1 MPKSSTDRPT
11 APETVW
17 LAAGRHSGPA
27 PQKALREHLRELKNS
42 ARIQDFLEKENTA
55 TPDGHV
61 FEARWFVDDDVTVR
75 ARLVTDGREEVDG
88 ERRWTLA
95 AEAERPWDPAWPSPA
110 ALLWPEQDDLSWDR
124 DAAAGLRLQ
133 DINPLPK
140 DDAALRRLIK
150 DSARRSWSI
159 NVVVHEAMTPDA
171 DGRLPL
177 ARLLPPALRHR
188 VVEHRATPEQ
198 FHAVNWA
205 LGDLGTSVPRG
216 GAVILSGTPA
226 RVGFDE
232 QAFRVRSVFLDGSEP
247 TELLDKIVQFAA
259 LPWPLPDDAAAVL
272 TALREDWHL
281 LTLEEELAH
290 ARALVTSYSE
300 ALDAMT
306 KSRDLYREATELA
319 HAALAEMAEYRDA
332 ASAVRGTA
340 QGSSGQDKHPL
351 SKTLQRVTDSLLS
364 RRAPRVDAHLQEAR
378 ESEER
383 AREASG

>member
-17 LAAGRHSGPA
+17 LAAGRHTGPA
-27 PQKALREHLRELKNS
+27 PQQALREHLRELKNS
-42 ARIQDFLEKENTA
+42 ETIQDFLEPENA
-55 TPDGHV
+55 STPDGHV
-61 FEARWFVDDDVTVR
+61 FEARWLVDDDVTVR
-75 ARLVTDGREEVDG
+75 ARLVTDGRDHVDA

-95 AEAERPWDPAWPSPA
+95 AEAERPWDLSWPSPA
-110 ALLWPEQDDLSWDR
+110 TMFWPEKSDISWDR
-124 DAAAGLRLQ
+124 DSVAGLRLQ

-140 DDAALRRLIK
+140 DDAALRRMLK
-150 DSARRSWSI
+150 DIARHSWSI
-159 NVVVHEAMTPDA
+159 NVVVHEAMTPDPE
-171 DGRLPL
+171 GRLPL
-177 ARLLPPALRHR
+177 TRLLPPALRHR

-247 TELLDKIVQFAA
+247 TELLDKVVQFAA
-259 LPWPLPDDAAAVL
+259 LPWPLPDDAAAAL
-272 TALREDWHL
+272 TALRQDWRL

-290 ARALVTSYSE
+290 ARALAASYSE
-300 ALDAMT
+300 ALEAMT
-306 KSRDLYREATELA
+306 TSRDLYREATELA

-332 ASAVRGTA
+332 VSAVRA
-340 QGSSGQDKHPL
+340 SASGQDRHPL
-351 SKTLQRVTDSLLS
+351 TKTLQRVTDSLLP
-364 RRAPRVDAHLQEAR
+364 RRAPRADTLQAAR

-383 AREASG
+383 ARESSG

>member
-1 MPKSSTDRPT
+1 MPKSSERLT

-17 LAAGRHSGPA
+17 LAAGRHTGPA
-27 PQKALREHLRELKNS
+27 PQTALREHLRELKNRE
-42 ARIQDFLEKENTA
+42 RIQDFLEKENDT

-75 ARLVTDGREEVDG
+75 ARLTTDGRAQVDG

-95 AEAERPWDPAWPSPA
+95 AEAERPWDPGWPSPA
-110 ALLWPEQDDLSWDR
+110 ALLWPERSDLSWDR
-124 DAAAGLRLQ
+124 DAAAGLLLQ
-133 DINPLPK
+133 DVNPLPK
-140 DDAALRRLIK
+140 DDAALRRLLK
-150 DSARRSWSI
+150 DIARHSWSI

-171 DGRLPL
+171 EGRLPL
-177 ARLLPPALRHR
+177 VRLLPPALRHR

-226 RVGFDE
+226 RTGFDE

-247 TELLDKIVQFAA
+247 TELLDKVVQFAA
-259 LPWPLPDDAAAVL
+259 LPWPLPDDAAAAF
-272 TALREDWHL
+272 TALREEWSL
-281 LTLEEELAH
+281 LTLEEELTH
-290 ARALVTSYSE
+290 ARALVASYSE

-319 HAALAEMAEYRDA
+319 HTALSDMAEYRDA
-332 ASAVRGTA
+332 ASAARGSA
-340 QGSSGQDKHPL
+340 QGQDKHPL
-351 SKTLQRVTDSLLS
+351 AKTLQRVTDSLLP
-364 RRAPRVDAHLQEAR
+364 RRAQRVDAHLQEAR
-378 ESEER
+378 ESERR

>member
-17 LAAGRHSGPA
+17 LAAGRHTGPA
-27 PQKALREHLRELKNS
+27 PQQALREHLRELKDS
-42 ARIQDFLEKENTA
+42 ERIQDFLEKENAA

-61 FEARWFVDDDVTVR
+61 FEARWFVDDEVTVR
-75 ARLVTDGREEVDG
+75 ARLATDGREQVEG

-95 AEAERPWDPAWPSPA
+95 AEAERPWDPTWPSPA
-110 ALLWPEQDDLSWDR
+110 ALLWPERSDFSWDR
-124 DAAAGLRLQ
+124 DAVAGLRLQ

-140 DDAALRRLIK
+140 DDAVLRRLIK
-150 DSARRSWSI
+150 DTARHSWSI

-171 DGRLPL
+171 EGRLPL

-232 QAFRVRSVFLDGSEP
+232 QAFRVRSVFLDGTVP
-247 TELLDKIVQFAA
+247 TELLDRVVQFAA
-259 LPWPLPDDAAAVL
+259 LPWPLPDDAAAAL
-272 TALREDWHL
+272 SALREDWQL

-290 ARALVTSYSE
+290 ARALVASYSE

-332 ASAVRGTA
+332 ASAVRSA
-340 QGSSGQDKHPL
+340 QGGDKNPL
-351 SKTLQRVTDSLLS
+351 TKTLQRVTDSLLS
-364 RRAPRVDAHLQEAR
+364 RRAPRGDALQEAR
-378 ESEER
+378 ASEER
-383 AREASG
+383 ARESAG

>member
-1 MPKSSTDRPT
+1 MPKSSTERPT

-17 LAAGRHSGPA
+17 LTAGRHTGPA
-27 PQKALREHLRELKNS
+27 PQNALREHLRELKNS
-42 ARIQDFLEKENTA
+42 EKIQDFLEKENAA

-75 ARLVTDGREEVDG
+75 ARLATDGREHVDG

-95 AEAERPWDPAWPSPA
+95 AEAERPWDPGWPSPA
-110 ALLWPEQDDLSWDR
+110 ALLWPERSDLSWDR
-124 DAAAGLRLQ
+124 DAAAGLLLQ

-140 DDAALRRLIK
+140 DDAALRRLLK
-150 DSARRSWSI
+150 DIARHSWSI

-171 DGRLPL
+171 EGRLPL

-247 TELLDKIVQFAA
+247 TELLDKITQFAA
-259 LPWPLPDDAAAVL
+259 LPWPLPDEAAAAL
-272 TALREDWHL
+272 TALREDWQL
-281 LTLEEELAH
+281 LTMEEELAR
-290 ARALVTSYSE
+290 ARALVASYSE
-300 ALDAMT
+300 ALEAMT

-319 HAALAEMAEYRDA
+319 HTALAEMVEYREA
-332 ASAVRGTA
+332 ASAVRNSA
-340 QGSSGQDKHPL
+340 RGQDKHPL
-351 SKTLQRVTDSLLS
+351 TKTLQRVTDSLLP
-364 RRAPRVDAHLQEAR
+364 RRAQRVDAHLQEAR
-378 ESEER
+378 ESEQR
-383 AREASG
+383 AREASE

>member
-1 MPKSSTDRPT
+1 MPKSSTERLT

-17 LAAGRHSGPA
+17 LAAGRHTGPA
-27 PQKALREHLRELKNS
+27 PQTAVREHLRELKNS
-42 ARIQDFLEKENTA
+42 ERIQDFLEKENATA
-55 TPDGHV
+55 PDGHV
-61 FEARWFVDDDVTVR
+61 FEARWFVDGDVTVR
-75 ARLVTDGREEVDG
+75 ARLTTDGRAHVDG

-95 AEAERPWDPAWPSPA
+95 AEAERPWDPGWASPA
-110 ALLWPEQDDLSWDR
+110 ALLWPERSDLSWER
-124 DAAAGLRLQ
+124 DAAAGLLLQ

-140 DDAALRRLIK
+140 DDAVLRRLLK
-150 DSARRSWSI
+150 DIARHSWSI

-171 DGRLPL
+171 EGRLPL
-177 ARLLPPALRHR
+177 VRLLPPALRHR

-226 RVGFDE
+226 RTGFDE

-247 TELLDKIVQFAA
+247 KELLDKIVQFAA
-259 LPWPLPDDAAAVL
+259 LPWPLPDEAAAAV
-272 TALREDWHL
+272 TALREEWTL
-281 LTLEEELAH
+281 LTLEEELVR
-290 ARALVTSYSE
+290 ARTLLASYSE
-300 ALDAMT
+300 ALEAMT

-319 HAALAEMAEYRDA
+319 HKALAEMAEYRDA
-332 ASAVRGTA
+332 ASAARSSA
-340 QGSSGQDKHPL
+340 QGQDKNPL
-351 SKTLQRVTDSLLS
+351 AKTLQRVTDSLLP
-364 RRAPRVDAHLQEAR
+364 RRAQRLETHLQEAR

>member
-1 MPKSSTDRPT
+1 MSKSSTERLT

-17 LAAGRHSGPA
+17 LAAGRHTGPA
-27 PQKALREHLRELKNS
+27 PQTALREHLRELKN
-42 ARIQDFLEKENTA
+42 REEIQDFLEKENDT

-61 FEARWFVDDDVTVR
+61 FEARWFVDEDVTVR
-75 ARLVTDGREEVDG
+75 ARLTTDGRAQVDG

-95 AEAERPWDPAWPSPA
+95 AEAERPWDPGWSSPA
-110 ALLWPEQDDLSWDR
+110 ALLWPERSDLSWDR
-124 DAAAGLRLQ
+124 DAAAGLLFQ

-140 DDAALRRLIK
+140 DDAALRRLLK
-150 DSARRSWSI
+150 DIARHSWSV

-171 DGRLPL
+171 EGRLPL
-177 ARLLPPALRHR
+177 VRLLPPALRHR

-226 RVGFDE
+226 RTGFDE

-259 LPWPLPDDAAAVL
+259 LPWPLPDDAAAAF
-272 TALREDWHL
+272 TALREEWSL
-281 LTLEEELAH
+281 LTLEEELTH
-290 ARALVTSYSE
+290 ARALVASYSE

-319 HAALAEMAEYRDA
+319 HAALSEMAEYREA
-332 ASAVRGTA
+332 ASAAR
-340 QGSSGQDKHPL
+340 SSAPGQDKHPL
-351 SKTLQRVTDSLLS
+351 AKTLQRVTDSLLP
-364 RRAPRVDAHLQEAR
+364 RRAQRVDAHLQEAR
-378 ESEER
+378 ASERR
-383 AREASG
+383 AREASE

>member
-17 LAAGRHSGPA
+17 LAAGRHTGPA

-42 ARIQDFLEKENTA
+42 ERIQGFLETENAA

-61 FEARWFVDDDVTVR
+61 FEARWLVDGDVTVR
-75 ARLVTDGREEVDG
+75 ARLATDGREHVDA

-95 AEAERPWDPAWPSPA
+95 AEAEQPWDLAWPSPA
-110 ALLWPEQDDLSWDR
+110 TMFWPGNSGFSWDR
-124 DAAAGLRLQ
+124 DATAGLWLQ

-140 DDAALRRLIK
+140 DDAALRRLLK
-150 DSARRSWSI
+150 DIARHSWSI
-159 NVVVHEAMTPDA
+159 NVVVHEAMTPDD

-177 ARLLPPALRHR
+177 SRLLPPGLRHR

-205 LGDLGTSVPRG
+205 LGDHGTSVPRG

-226 RVGFDE
+226 RVGYDE
-232 QAFRVRSVFLDGSEP
+232 QAFRVRSMFLDGSEP
-247 TELLDKIVQFAA
+247 TELLDKIVEFAA
-259 LPWPLPDDAAAVL
+259 LPWPLPADAAATL
-272 TALREDWHL
+272 TALRQEWRL
-281 LTLEEELAH
+281 LSLEEELAH
-290 ARALVTSYSE
+290 ARALVASYSD

-319 HAALAEMAEYRDA
+319 HTALSEMAEYRDA
-332 ASAVRGTA
+332 ASAVRGSA
-340 QGSSGQDKHPL
+340 PGQDKHPL
-351 SKTLQRVTDSLLS
+351 TKTLQRVTDSLLP
-364 RRAPRVDAHLQEAR
+364 RRAPRVDALQAAR

-383 AREASG
+383 ARQSSG

>member
-17 LAAGRHSGPA
+17 LAAGRHTGPA
-27 PQKALREHLRELKNS
+27 PQQVLREHLRELKNS
-42 ARIQDFLEKENTA
+42 ETIQGFLEPENTS
-55 TPDGHV
+55 TPGSHV
-61 FEARWFVDDDVTVR
+61 FEARWLVDDDVTVR
-75 ARLVTDGREEVDG
+75 ARLVTDVRDQVDA

-95 AEAERPWDPAWPSPA
+95 AEAERPWDLSWPSPA
-110 ALLWPEQDDLSWDR
+110 TMFWPEKSDISWDR
-124 DAAAGLRLQ
+124 DGVAGLRLQ
-133 DINPLPK
+133 DVNPLPK
-140 DDAALRRLIK
+140 DDAALRRMVK
-150 DSARRSWSI
+150 DIARHSWSI
-159 NVVVHEAMTPDA
+159 NVVVHEAMTPEPE
-171 DGRLPL
+171 GRLPL
-177 ARLLPPALRHR
+177 TRLLPPALRHR

-226 RVGFDE
+226 RIGYDE

-247 TELLDKIVQFAA
+247 TELLDKVVQFAA
-259 LPWPLPDDAAAVL
+259 LPWPLPDEAAAAL
-272 TALREDWHL
+272 TALRQDWRL

-290 ARALVTSYSE
+290 ARALVASYSE

-319 HAALAEMAEYRDA
+319 HAALADMAEYRDA
-332 ASAVRGTA
+332 ASAVRGSA
-340 QGSSGQDKHPL
+340 PGPDKHPL
-351 SKTLQRVTDSLLS
+351 TKTLQRVTDSLLP
-364 RRAPRVDAHLQEAR
+364 RRAPRVDTLQAAR

-383 AREASG
+383 ARESSG

>member
-17 LAAGRHSGPA
+17 LAAGRHTGPV
-27 PQKALREHLRELKNS
+27 PQQALREHLRELKNS
-42 ARIQDFLEKENTA
+42 ETIQDFLETENA
-55 TPDGHV
+55 STPDAHV
-61 FEARWFVDDDVTVR
+61 FEARWLVDDDVTVR
-75 ARLVTDGREEVDG
+75 ARLVTDGREHVDA

-95 AEAERPWDPAWPSPA
+95 AEAERPWDLAWPSPA
-110 ALLWPEQDDLSWDR
+110 TMFWPEKSDISWDR
-124 DAAAGLRLQ
+124 DGVAGLRLQ

-140 DDAALRRLIK
+140 DDAALRRLLK
-150 DSARRSWSI
+150 DIARHSWSI
-159 NVVVHEAMTPDA
+159 NVVVHEAMTPDT

-177 ARLLPPALRHR
+177 TRLLPPALRHR

-226 RVGFDE
+226 RIGYDE

-247 TELLDKIVQFAA
+247 TELLDKVVQFAA
-259 LPWPLPDDAAAVL
+259 LPWPMPDDAAAAF
-272 TALREDWHL
+272 TALRQDWRL

-290 ARALVTSYSE
+290 TRALAASYSE

-319 HAALAEMAEYRDA
+319 HAALADMAEYRDA
-332 ASAVRGTA
+332 ASAVRA
-340 QGSSGQDKHPL
+340 AASGQDKHPL
-351 SKTLQRVTDSLLS
+351 TKTLQRVTDSLLP
-364 RRAPRVDAHLQEAR
+364 RRAPRVDTLQAAR

-383 AREASG
+383 ARETSG